1 MGRVRFLNECGQR
14 VFLDLVILKVNAVSL
29 RGLLQ
34 FGFDVRYSTL
44 KNYYNG
50 SRLLPKDLFNDLCE
64 VAGISSRELEFEV
77 LGDSWGQVVGGEKGK
92 RGKI

>member
-64 VAGISSRELEFEV
+64 VAGIERDDLEFELV
-77 LGDSWGQVVGGEKGK
+77 EENWGMVKGGKKSK